1 MSAFWIIKARWNFV
15 LSKLALSMLFKIIL
29 PHMILVDKNSQL
41 TRMFQQL
48 KDLTFPA
55 ILNIELL
62 FWCLEKKM
70 ATCSIILP
78 WKILWTETPGGLCDP
93 WKSMGSQRVGHHWA
107 CMHAHRHSEVLMMG
121 RHCCL
126 RQSPQVFSSPIGIKT
141 LKLYSRNLSWENNS
155 ASNKDALLRYSV
167 LYYLIIFNIREK
179 TSISNKMVMD

>member
-1 MSAFWIIKARWNFV
+1 MSAFWIIKTRWNFV

-41 TRMFQQL
+41 TRMFPQL

-70 ATCSIILP
+70 ATCSSILP
-78 WKILWTETPGGLCDP
+78 WKILWTETPRGLQ
-93 WKSMGSQRVGHHWA
+93 SMGSQRVGHNWV
-107 CMHAHRHSEVLMMG
+107 CMHPHTCSDVLMMG

-126 RQSPQVFSSPIGIKT
+126 RQSPQVFSSPIGVKT
-141 LKLYSRNLSWENNS
+141 LKLYSRNLS
-155 ASNKDALLRYSV
+155 
-167 LYYLIIFNIREK
+167 
-179 TSISNKMVMD
+179 